1 MSNRMKNL
9 QVRNITSNLETRE
22 EADDGKL
29 FLEGYFV
36 VFNKETELWPGAS
49 EEIDPLAFSNT
60 LGNDIRALINH
71 DTTLVLGR
79 NKSNTLELKTDEK
92 GLWGKIE
99 VNKEDTDA
107 MNIYQRVKRGDV
119 SGNSFGFNILS
130 EETDYRED
138 GTVKWTIKEI
148 DLHEVSITTF
158 PAYEDTSIQ
167 ARSNQLEQ
175 YKKRQLEIKKEKIR
189 ERITNVKAIDDK

>member
-1 MSNRMKNL
+1 MTRLKDM

-22 EADDGKL
+22 EDEGKL
-29 FLEGYFV
+29 YLEGYFV
-36 VFNKETELWPGAS
+36 VFNRETELWQGAY
-49 EEIDPLAFSNT
+49 EEIDPLAFNNT
-60 LGNDIRALINH
+60 LGNDIRCLINH

-79 NKSNTLELKTDEK
+79 NKSNTLELKVDSH
-92 GLWGKIE
+92 GLFGRVEI
-99 VNKEDTDA
+99 NKNDTDA
-107 MNIYQRVKRGDV
+107 MNIYERVKRGDV
-119 SGNSFGFNILS
+119 SGNSFGFNILN

-167 ARSNQLEQ
+167 ARKKEFKQHE
-175 YKKRQLEIKKEKIR
+175 KRQQEVIKNKLKERLMKIC
-189 ERITNVKAIDDK
+189 

>member
-1 MSNRMKNL
+1 MTRLKDM
-9 QVRNITSNLETRE
+9 QVRNITTNLETRE
-22 EADDGKL
+22 VEEGK

-36 VFNKETELWPGAS
+36 VFNKETELFEGAY
-49 EEIDPLAFSNT
+49 EEIDPLAFNKT
-60 LGNDIRALINH
+60 LDNDIRALINH

-79 NKSNTLELKTDEK
+79 NKSDTLKLKADEK
-92 GLWGKIE
+92 GLWGRVEI
-99 VNKEDTDA
+99 NKNDTDA

-119 SGNSFGFNILS
+119 SGNSFGFNILN

-167 ARSNQLEQ
+167 ARSNQVEQ
-175 YKKRQLEIKKEKIR
+175 YRQRQLDIKKDKLK
-189 ERITNVKAIDDK
+189 ERIKDVKATDDK